1 MKLTGFLQNL
11 KEEENLLKDKMT
23 SLDSAI
29 KQMEVDMAAQ
39 QIDLE
44 RKKKAE
50 VSFLFEL
57 VWI

>member
-1 MKLTGFLQNL
+1 
-11 KEEENLLKDKMT
+11 MT